1 MPPGGK
7 RPWSSRGKTAAIDG
21 LGALTA
27 AAAAVDAVDDDEPPP
42 LEPQGAAVP
51 DGLADVLGMMRHQL
65 VATRR
70 TTRTKMR
77 PASCT
82 TSGADGAP
90 GEDEEETGDE
100 LLTDAGLETMS
111 YASGAPQSRAL
122 VASASS

>member
-1 MPPGGK
+1 MELARQNGGDRRPG
-7 RPWSSRGKTAAIDG
+7 RPDSCSRSRRRRGRR
-21 LGALTA
+21 
-27 AAAAVDAVDDDEPPP
+27 EPPP

-51 DGLADVLGMMRHQL
+51 DGLADVLGHDEAPAG
-65 VATRR
+65 ATRR

-100 LLTDAGLETMS
+100 LLTDAGR
-111 YASGAPQSRAL
+111 GWRR
-122 VASASS
+122 